1 MAEENKTP
9 KKATKKKAAKPVEV
23 NIEEAAD
30 SCDKPQKTSTASLP
44 SRW

>member
-1 MAEENKTP
+1 MAKENKTP
-9 KKATKKKAAKPVEV
+9 KKATKKKAEKPVE
-23 NIEEAAD
+23 NTEEAVD